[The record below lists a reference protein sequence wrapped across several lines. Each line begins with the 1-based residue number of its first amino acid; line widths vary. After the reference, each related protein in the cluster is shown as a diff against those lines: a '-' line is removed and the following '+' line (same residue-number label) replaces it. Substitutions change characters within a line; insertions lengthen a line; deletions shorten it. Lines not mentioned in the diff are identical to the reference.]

1 MLCWTHCSLGRICV
15 GGSLDVRDQSSWT
28 WSIGTICKVE
38 LSHLM
43 VRCEGR
49 EEVFRVSLDA
59 RPARLAAL
67 GTHTVAA
74 SAQHRDQ
81 TATMRLLLQAQTALN
96 ADLELAKAHLSAR
109 GRGASHLEV
118 LQLERDLSLS
128 SATPLPTA
136 QTALNADLVRAK
148 AHLATRGRGA
158 SHPEVPQLER
168 DLSLFSATPLPMG
181 SGASRAPIAVL
192 PHLGVERAETSR
204 SPQRAPSAWRA
215 HRSPELRASEA
226 TDAPIIVTLVPAPR
240 SPTGE
245 REVILPGGES
255 SPSHRAFMKR
265 IEREL
270 EKPPARK
277 TSNAPRRAGGGRGS
291 VALPTRAAQWHTS
304 PSTSRAPSRASSPS
318 RTRSVIERTVS
329 RRALRANK
337 PSGIRDRSTTS
348 K

>member
-118 LQLERDLSLS
+118 LQLERDLSLP

-148 AHLATRGRGA
+148 AHLATRGA

-245 REVILPGGES
+245 REVILPGGAS

>member
-148 AHLATRGRGA
+148 AHLATRGA